1 MYLHIYI
8 FIYLYIYLCIY
19 NFIYVCI
26 YFLIP
31 VYVSMFFYLFIY
43 LRLYFIHFSI
53 YLFTYVFI
61 HEYIY
66 LFIYVFIYLCYIM
79 CWLVGCIAGGDA
91 QGWKSSMITEDKNG
105 CKQFEMRMESSP
117 TACIRHDWLPGNL
130 HSQQEFAAIT
140 WGASKNNQIDFPSDF
155 HWFAAKKSRQIEA
168 AIWDPAFR
176 SL

>member
-1 MYLHIYI
+1 MYIFFNTCLCIYVFL
-8 FIYLYIYLCIY
+8 FIYLFTFVFYPFFHLFIYLCIHSWIYLLIYLCIY
-19 NFIYVCI
+19 
-26 YFLIP
+26 
-31 VYVSMFFYLFIY
+31 LFM
-43 LRLYFIHFSI
+43 LYN
-53 YLFTYVFI
+53 
-61 HEYIY
+61 
-66 LFIYVFIYLCYIM
+66 M

>member
-1 MYLHIYI
+1 MYLC
-8 FIYLYIYLCIY
+8 FSIYLS
-19 NFIYVCI
+19 IYVCI
-26 YFLIP
+26 LSIFP
-31 VYVSMFFYLFIY
+31 FIY
-43 LRLYFIHFSI
+43 LLMYSFMN
-53 YLFTYVFI
+53 LFTYLSM
-61 HEYIY
+61 Y
-66 LFIYVFIYLCYIM
+66 LFMLYNM